1 MVLHQPQ
8 VSLHFLG
15 TGGSWP
21 SADRNVAATVLK
33 RGGDVLL
40 FDCGEGTQRQFQ
52 KSGLSYMAIQ
62 RIFLSHLH
70 GDHCYGLP
78 GLFKTMQLNERTAPL
93 EVYGPRGLDAL
104 MEVYGQ
110 IASVKGQYD
119 ISWRELKEGDVVPGD
134 GYAIHCKR
142 MNHGALDLAYAYME
156 ESRPGRFDKAKALAL
171 GVPEGP
177 LFRRLQMGETVQAKD
192 GKKVAPSEVLGGG
205 RPGRK
210 IVVTGDTGPC
220 EALVE
225 FAASADVL
233 ISEATYCSDMVAKA
247 QEYGHMTA
255 AWAAETAR
263 RANVKELIL
272 THISPRYAGPEQHLA
287 EAKPVFAN
295 TRIAKDFLAV
305 EVPLVD

>member
-1 MVLHQPQ
+1 M
-8 VSLHFLG
+8 
-15 TGGSWP
+15 
-21 SADRNVAATVLK
+21 DRNVAATVLK

-62 RIFLSHLH
+62 RIFISHLH

-104 MEVYGQ
+104 MEIYGQ
-110 IASVKGQYD
+110 IASVKGQYE
-119 ISWRELKEGDVVPGD
+119 ITWRELKEGDVVEGE
-134 GYAIHCKR
+134 GYAVHCKR
-142 MNHGALDLAYAYME
+142 MNHGALDLAYAYVE
-156 ESRPGRFDKAKALAL
+156 ESRPGRFDKAKALAF

-177 LFRRLQMGETVQAKD
+177 LFRRLQMGEAVQSKD
-192 GKKVAPSEVLGGG
+192 GKKIEPSMVLGTG

-272 THISPRYAGPEQHLA
+272 THISPRYAGAEQHLA
-287 EAKPVFAN
+287 EAKPIFAN

>member
-1 MVLHQPQ
+1 VPLHQPQ
-8 VSLHFLG
+8 VSIHFLG

-21 SADRNVAATVLK
+21 SADRNVAATAIK
-33 RGGDVLL
+33 RGGDILL

-52 KSGLSYMAIQ
+52 KSGLSYMAVQ
-62 RIFLSHLH
+62 RVFISHLH
-70 GDHCYGLP
+70 GDHFFGLP

-93 EVYGPRGLDAL
+93 EVYGPRGLDDV
-104 MEVYGQ
+104 MSIYGR

-119 ISWRELKEGDVVPGD
+119 ITWHELEEGDVVPGD

-142 MNHGALDLAYAYME
+142 MNHGALDLAYAYVE
-156 ESRPGRFDKAKALAL
+156 DGRPGRFDKTTALRL

-177 LFRRLQMGETVQAKD
+177 MFRRLQMGEAVQSKTGARVEPKD
-192 GKKVAPSEVLGGG
+192 VLGPA
-205 RPGRK
+205 RPGRR
-210 IVVTGDTGPC
+210 IVITGDTGPC

-225 FAASADVL
+225 FAGSADFL

-263 RANVKELIL
+263 RAKVRELVL
-272 THISPRYAGPEQHLA
+272 THVSPRYTNADQHLA
-287 EAKPVFAN
+287 EAKPIFAN
-295 TRIAKDFLAV
+295 TRVAKDFLAI
-305 EVPLVD
+305 EVPFVD

>member
-1 MVLHQPQ
+1 MLHQPQ

-21 SADRNVAATVLK
+21 SVDRNVAATVLK

-62 RIFLSHLH
+62 RIFISHLH

-93 EVYGPRGLDAL
+93 EVYGPRGLDDL
-104 MEVYGQ
+104 MQIYGK
-110 IASVKGQYD
+110 IASVKGQYE
-119 ISWRELKEGDVVPGD
+119 ITWRELKEGDVVEGD
-134 GYAIHCKR
+134 GYSVHCKR
-142 MNHGALDLAYAYME
+142 MNHGALDLAYAYVE
-156 ESRPGRFDKAKALAL
+156 ESRPGRFDKAKALSL

-177 LFRRLQMGETVQAKD
+177 LFRRLQMGEAVQAKD
-192 GKKVAPSEVLGGG
+192 GKKVTPSEVLGGG

-255 AWAAETAR
+255 AWAADTAR

-272 THISPRYAGPEQHLA
+272 THISPRYTGSEQHLA
-287 EAKPVFAN
+287 EAKPIFAN

-305 EVPLVD
+305 EVPLVDG